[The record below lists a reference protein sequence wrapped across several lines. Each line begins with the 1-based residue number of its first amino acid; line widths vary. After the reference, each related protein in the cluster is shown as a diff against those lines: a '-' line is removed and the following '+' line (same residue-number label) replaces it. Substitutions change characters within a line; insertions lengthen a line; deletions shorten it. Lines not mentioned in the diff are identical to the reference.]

1 MGNTNS
7 VNSVPTNM
15 PDTIIS
21 PITIAAVVINTG
33 RKQIFA
39 ASIIASRR
47 FRFYGLVIKLTDSA
61 IEYLKSLKD

>member
-1 MGNTNS
+1 
-7 VNSVPTNM
+7 M

-33 RKQIFA
+33 HKQIFA